1 MAATYTTI
9 TELEFDSLLKHSKGW
24 GKKVVGNEF
33 VYSYV
38 PKKNPDTMV
47 KVYSSIKLDGVSK
60 TVGCDSIKVCAI
72 NTKTERGIIKSSRI
86 NRTAGWDVR
95 TKAKILEVMS
105 KIW

>member
-24 GKKVVGNEF
+24 GKEVVGNEF

-60 TVGCDSIKVCAI
+60 TVGCDSIKVCLV
-72 NTKTERGIIKSSRI
+72 NTLTNRGLMKTTRI
-86 NRTAGWDVR
+86 HRTAGWDVR